1 MLWQVLLDCFC
12 LFEVHVDE
20 EKETLPDGLEPS
32 TLRLTAARSNQLSY
46 GRPVLSFIH
55 SLIKLLISLHKQT
68 NALMRLL
75 TLVSTSSLCPFIH
88 QLSSL
93 LNCNQLILYRTFRE
107 RIEIIIV
114 RSHLH
119 QPLSLNR

>member
-46 GRPVLSFIH
+46 GRCIKVECVLAMTISNIGYSFH
-55 SLIKLLISLHKQT
+55 
-68 NALMRLL
+68 
-75 TLVSTSSLCPFIH
+75 F
-88 QLSSL
+88 
-93 LNCNQLILYRTFRE
+93 E
-107 RIEIIIV
+107 R
-114 RSHLH
+114 S
-119 QPLSLNR
+119 

>member
-46 GRPVLSFIH
+46 GRPIF
-55 SLIKLLISLHKQT
+55 
-68 NALMRLL
+68 
-75 TLVSTSSLCPFIH
+75 VSEVSYFKEVNPHRRF
-88 QLSSL
+88 
-93 LNCNQLILYRTFRE
+93 
-107 RIEIIIV
+107 
-114 RSHLH
+114 
-119 QPLSLNR
+119 